1 MGNSL
6 VRARNQYAFNQLM
19 KINHQNVELFSLKGN
34 KYPCRIVSV
43 YDGDTCTALFKMNK
57 NYVKF
62 KIRMLGYDSPEM
74 KPRLNVENRE
84 QIKRE
89 AEAAKQA
96 LITKTKDRQVILH
109 CSHWDKYGRLLG
121 TLYVDNININNWMIS
136 SGYGYP
142 YNGGTKKK

>member
-19 KINHQNVELFSLKGN
+19 KINHQNVDLFSLKGN

-96 LITKTKDRQVILH
+96 LITK
-109 CSHWDKYGRLLG
+109 
-121 TLYVDNININNWMIS
+121 MIS
-136 SGYGYP
+136 CGWYA
-142 YNGGTKKK
+142 GGCICEF

>member
-109 CSHWDKYGRLLG
+109 CSDWDKYGRLLG